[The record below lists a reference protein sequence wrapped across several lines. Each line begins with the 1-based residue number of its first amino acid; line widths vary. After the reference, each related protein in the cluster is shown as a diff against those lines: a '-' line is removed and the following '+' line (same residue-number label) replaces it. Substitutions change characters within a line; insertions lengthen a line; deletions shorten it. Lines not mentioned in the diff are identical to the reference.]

1 MRSKQIGWEDN
12 GANAMSNSTRQPVF
26 CLIAVALF
34 TAQSQL
40 NAGIIINI
48 QPAAS
53 NKSKIILTG
62 SSTARSSATV
72 RTSTG
77 TGAASDDTSRFTGT
91 FYPGGSGVN
100 EMYAAT
106 GGATITID
114 GVTQTITHVFLDKD
128 LPDSDIGFRVDS
140 ELAYNAN
147 DASSWT
153 GTLTIDVPFSRFAE
167 GSYSERDKYADFA
180 AQDSSLVI
188 NPEPGSL
195 LIGGITG
202 VGMAFGALRRRRR
215 QRQAEQQAD
224 APETAV

>member
-1 MRSKQIGWEDN
+1 
-12 GANAMSNSTRQPVF
+12 MSHSTRQPAF

-53 NKSKIILTG
+53 NTSKIILTG

-77 TGAASDDTSRFTGT
+77 TNFTTVDTAQFGPGQD
-91 FYPGGSGVN
+91 FYPGGSGSD
-100 EMYAAT
+100 EMHAAT

-114 GVTQTITHVFLDKD
+114 GVTQTITHVFLDR
-128 LPDSDIGFRVDS
+128 DSSLDRIGIRVDS
-140 ELAYNAN
+140 PLAYNAD

-167 GSYSERDKYADFA
+167 GSYSERSAYADFA

-215 QRQAEQQAD
+215 QRQVKQQAD

>member
-1 MRSKQIGWEDN
+1 
-12 GANAMSNSTRQPVF
+12 MSNSTRQPVF
-26 CLIAVALF
+26 CLIALALF
-34 TAQSQL
+34 TVQSQL
-40 NAGIIINI
+40 NAGLIITI
-48 QPAAS
+48 QPAGTKS
-53 NKSKIILTG
+53 NIILTG
-62 SSTARSSATV
+62 SSVASENGTIRAGGADATYNPND
-72 RTSTG
+72 TMQFDE
-77 TGAASDDTSRFTGT
+77 SDPQW
-91 FYPGGSGVN
+91 YPGGTSD
-100 EMYAAT
+100 ELYAAT

-114 GVTQTITHVFLDKD
+114 GVTQTITHIFLDKD
-128 LPDSDIGFRVDS
+128 VPGSDIGIRVDS
-140 ELAYNAN
+140 PLAYNAD

-167 GSYSERDKYADFA
+167 GSYSERSAYADFA

-215 QRQAEQQAD
+215 QRQVKQQAD